1 MTLWPRWSLRFQVSQ
16 ACGCRQAWAVTHW
29 AVPTII
35 PSSTEGKLR
44 HGLLGLVAVSPV
56 ERVARMPA
64 LSGAWFLSGCSLHH
78 EARAGQLSP
87 FLVFCKLLH
96 RETPPPPVCL
106 HLTAPQGQG
115 GLVCQITSFT
125 RTPPATDPLLSMT
138 CWDPCISNSIA
149 GAVLKL
155 SDQLGSRKSSAPER
169 REASCQALRVD
180 GSSGLMPGTA
190 LGDAPGLANEGQE
203 RCDGGGGAGGLEGP
217 LAPSAGLTLRSS
229 QSRLV
234 G

>member
-1 MTLWPRWSLRFQVSQ
+1 MAFWGPSAPPDFIHKMYVCIFQGGSSPLTLWPRWSLRFQVSQ

-78 EARAGQLSP
+78 EAREGQLSP

-96 RETPPPPVCL
+96 RETPPPQSAC
-106 HLTAPQGQG
+106 
-115 GLVCQITSFT
+115 TSQ
-125 RTPPATDPLLSMT
+125 PPRA
-138 CWDPCISNSIA
+138 
-149 GAVLKL
+149 
-155 SDQLGSRKSSAPER
+155 
-169 REASCQALRVD
+169 REAWCV
-180 GSSGLMPGTA
+180 
-190 LGDAPGLANEGQE
+190 
-203 RCDGGGGAGGLEGP
+203 
-217 LAPSAGLTLRSS
+217 RSPAS
-229 QSRLV
+229 PEPHLPQIPCYR
-234 G
+234 